1 MGFPRQEYWS
11 GLSFPSPGG
20 LPDLGTQSMSP
31 ILAGGFFCLFV
42 CFTAK
47 LSGKP
52 PTSIGHGYVQPS
64 RTHLSKLLR
73 LEIDILPEHWIL
85 SHVWDPHDGLSPT
98 HSYITPSPS
107 QPPQYPNVFLCFY
120 WYVCIC
126 VCWYY
131 YFVCKCL
138 FLKQPCTSLLRLC

>member
-1 MGFPRQEYWS
+1 MGFPRQESWS
-11 GLSFPSPGG
+11 GLSFPSPGD
-20 LPDLGTQSMSP
+20 LPDLGSQPMSP
-31 ILAGGFFCLFV
+31 ALAGGFF
-42 CFTAK
+42 TTK
-47 LSGKP
+47 PPGKP
-52 PTSIGHGYVQPS
+52 STPIGHGYIQAS
-64 RTHLSKLLR
+64 RTLLSKLLR
-73 LEIDILPEHWIL
+73 SETDILPEHWIL
-85 SHVWDPHDGLSPT
+85 SHVWDPHVDGLSLT